1 MVGPAIDTRVRRAYG
16 GPGFPWERLDP
27 GRRAVLVTLGT
38 ANAHAGAR
46 FLAEAVAALGGP
58 GESVRGVVV
67 DPGRALDALGPGAV
81 PPGVPVCEHAPQLE
95 LLERGLAAV
104 VCHAGHHTV
113 CESLWHGVLLVLAPI
128 RDDQPIVA
136 GLVVAAGAGV
146 RVRFNRVDA
155 ARLGTAIETVL
166 DPSGTGRRPERSAGR
181 SAQRAGPWRPRTTWS
196 TWARR
201 RVRLLPVD
209 VVFPGYFQKGPD
221 RV

>member
-1 MVGPAIDTRVRRAYG
+1 
-16 GPGFPWERLDP
+16 
-27 GRRAVLVTLGT
+27 
-38 ANAHAGAR
+38 
-46 FLAEAVAALGGP
+46 
-58 GESVRGVVV
+58 
-67 DPGRALDALGPGAV
+67 V

-166 DPSGTGRRPERSAGR
+166 DPSGTGRRAPGGGR
-181 SAQRAGPWRPRTTWS
+181 SDRPVVPRGGRGRGGRGPPGAPGRGGECAFCPLTW
-196 TWARR
+196 
-201 RVRLLPVD
+201 
-209 VVFPGYFQKGPD
+209 YFQGISRRAPIECD
-221 RV
+221 PYDSRR